1 MGEHLAKQPLSVLVV
16 DDDET
21 MREVLTVRLEDW
33 GYRVQTVGDVKSAR
47 AAIDRSHPDV
57 VLADIVLPGMSGLDL
72 LRLLKEDD
80 IDRPVILMTGHGS
93 VDLAVEAMKDGAED
107 FLTKPI
113 ETEKLHAVLKAVIAD
128 LSLKSR
134 VAAID
139 TQLEDEP
146 GFAGM
151 VGRSEAMREVFAT
164 VELLAENEASA
175 IITGPSGTGKELVA
189 RSIHSLSARA
199 EKPFIGL
206 NCAAIPEGLIE
217 SELFGHMKGS
227 FTGAAQMRMGAFEL
241 ADGGVLLLD
250 EIAEMPINLQPK
262 FLRIL
267 EERRVR
273 RVGGSRDI
281 DFDVRVIAATN
292 RPIEQAIERGILRED
307 LYFRLAVF
315 EVRLPALKDRDGDI
329 PFLVQAFIR
338 EFNAK
343 HGTDVAGVGSEAM
356 GLLEEYHWPG
366 NVRELRNVIER
377 ATIVAGSDWIE
388 KGHLP
393 LFLRAPR
400 DTDDPTMTIEV
411 GGTTAEEAEK
421 ELILRTLELV
431 GGNKAE
437 AARRLDLDVKTIRN
451 KLKRYEEDTDSP

>member
-1 MGEHLAKQPLSVLVV
+1 MTQEALSVLVV

-33 GYRVQTVGDVKSAR
+33 GYRVRTVGDAAGAR
-47 AAIDRSHPDV
+47 AAIAEDDPDV
-57 VLADIVLPGMSGLDL
+57 VLADLVLPGMSGIEL

-80 IDRPVILMTGHGS
+80 ASRPVILMTGHGS

-113 ETEKLHAVLKAVIAD
+113 ETEKLEAVLKAVIAD
-128 LSLKSR
+128 LSLRHR
-134 VAAID
+134 VAELD
-139 TQLEDEP
+139 HQLEDQP

-151 VGRSEAMREVFAT
+151 IGRSEAMREVFAT
-164 VELLAENEASA
+164 VELLAKNEASA
-175 IITGPSGTGKELVA
+175 IITGASGTGKELVA
-189 RSIHSLSARA
+189 RSIHGLSSRA
-199 EKPFIGL
+199 AGPFVAL

-217 SELFGHMKGS
+217 SELFGHTKGA
-227 FTGAAQMRMGAFEL
+227 FTGATQLRRGAFEL

-267 EERRVR
+267 EDQRVR
-273 RVGGSRDI
+273 RLGGSKDI
-281 DFDVRVIAATN
+281 EFDVRVVAATN
-292 RPIEQAIERGILRED
+292 RPIESAIEDDKLRED

-315 EVRLPALKDRDGDI
+315 EVRLPDLKDREGDI
-329 PFLVQAFIR
+329 PLLVQAFIR
-338 EFNAK
+338 EFNRK
-343 HGTDVAGVGSEAM
+343 HGTDVEGMRDEALA
-356 GLLEEYHWPG
+356 LLERHHWPG
-366 NVRELRNVIER
+366 NVRELRNVVER
-377 ATIVAGSDWIE
+377 ATIVAGEGWIE
-388 KGHLP
+388 TGQLP

-400 DTDDPTMTIEV
+400 DEDDPKLTLEV
-411 GGTTAEEAEK
+411 GETSAAEAER
-421 ELILRTLELV
+421 ELILRTLEVV

-451 KLKRYEEDTDSP
+451 KLKRWEKDTADG

>member
-1 MGEHLAKQPLSVLVV
+1 MGEHLAKQALSVLVV

-33 GYRVQTVGDVKSAR
+33 GYRVETVGDVKSAR
-47 AAIDRSHPDV
+47 AAIDRSPPDV

-113 ETEKLHAVLKAVIAD
+113 ETDKLHAVLKTVIAD
-128 LSLKSR
+128 LSLKTR
-134 VAAID
+134 VAELD

-151 VGRSEAMREVFAT
+151 VGRSEVMREVFAT
-164 VELLAENEASA
+164 VELLAQNEASA

-199 EKPFIGL
+199 DQPFIGL

-241 ADGGVLLLD
+241 AEGGVLLLD
-250 EIAEMPINLQPK
+250 EIAEMPINLQSK

-292 RPIEQAIERGILRED
+292 RPIEEAIERGILRED

-315 EVRLPALKDRDGDI
+315 EVRLPALKERDGDI

-338 EFNAK
+338 EFNEK
-343 HGTDVAGVGSEAM
+343 HGTDVTGVSSEAL

-400 DTDDPTMTIEV
+400 DTDDPKMTIDV

-437 AARRLDLDVKTIRN
+437 AARRLELDVKTIRN
-451 KLKRYEEDTDSP
+451 KLKRYEEDTEGS